1 MQKTLKGI
9 VCLVGLAIMLAG
21 CGGDGG
27 GLTNSDPG
35 NNDVNVVVC
44 FGDSIT
50 MGNQCACEPYP
61 GRLSRMI
68 GKTCVNCGIGGS
80 TAVNNVGRCQEAI
93 NKYHPGFML
102 ILYGVNDII
111 HGGSINGIIGALD
124 QMVEICKSNH
134 VVPVLATYMKP
145 TTGHIIFG
153 GRTLAL
159 NIQIRALASSKG
171 IAKVD
176 LEGEFKGNPD
186 WYEPDGLHPN
196 SAGTEAMALAFAD
209 LF

>member
-1 MQKTLKGI
+1 MRKSLKGI
-9 VCLVGLAIMLAG
+9 VGLVGLAIMLAG

-27 GLTNSDPG
+27 GLSNGDPG
-35 NNDVNVVVC
+35 NNDVNVVAC

-68 GKTCVNCGIGGS
+68 GKSCVNLGIGGS
-80 TAVNNVGRCQEAI
+80 QAVENVGRCQEAI
-93 NKYHPGFML
+93 DKYHPGFMI

-111 HGGSINGIIGALD
+111 HGGGIGGIVGALGS
-124 QMVEICKSNH
+124 MVDICKANH
-134 VVPVLATYMKP
+134 VVPVLMTYPKP
-145 TTGHIIFG
+145 TASHIIFG
-153 GRTLAL
+153 ARTLAL
-159 NIQIRALASSKG
+159 NNEIRALASSKG
-171 IAKVD
+171 VAKVD
-176 LEGEFKGNPD
+176 LQGEFSGNPE

-196 SAGTEAMALAFAD
+196 SAGTDAIALAVAD

>member
-1 MQKTLKGI
+1 MSKSLKGI
-9 VCLVGLAIMLAG
+9 VCLLGLAIMLAG

-27 GLTNSDPG
+27 GLSNNDPG
-35 NNDVNVVVC
+35 NNDVGVVVC

-50 MGNQCACEPYP
+50 QGKECPCEPYP
-61 GRLSRMI
+61 ARLSRMI

-80 TAVNNVGRCQEAI
+80 AATSNVGRCQEAI

-111 HGGSINGIIGALD
+111 QGSDIGSIIGALS
-124 QMVEICKSNH
+124 QMVDICKSNH

-145 TTGHIIFG
+145 TTHHIIFG
-153 GRTLAL
+153 ARTIAL
-159 NIQIRALASSKG
+159 NDEIRGLASSKG
-171 IAKVD
+171 VALVD
-176 LEGEFKGNPD
+176 LQSEFAGNAE
-186 WYEPDGLHPN
+186 WYEEDGLHPN
-196 SAGTEAMALAFAD
+196 NAGTEAMALAFAD